1 MIVAKFGGT
10 SMGSAEA
17 MKKSASIILAN
28 PNIRLVVV
36 SATSGTTNELIKLVD
51 LFSHYDPFE
60 KAKLIDQHIEMLI
73 NKHLT
78 LCHDLNLSN
87 LENPIRELFLEAKVV
102 GKILT
107 KGMEEQTGQF
117 KKQVDRILSI
127 GERTSSLIFSTYIKT
142 LEPSFNHFDVRLVLK
157 TNANY
162 NEALPLYDL
171 IQDEVN
177 KVLKPKLLKE
187 KLITEGFVGSTIHGN
202 TTTLGRGGSDFT
214 AAILG
219 SALRAYSIQI
229 WTDVRGLFTIDPK
242 IEPHAGLI
250 SEISFEECFEVC
262 HFGAKVLHPKT
273 ILPAAL
279 KNIPVEILSTFEP
292 GSGGTKICPR
302 TELPTNSQPPI
313 RAVTLRKHQ
322 TLLKLKNFPKN
333 QLAKIFN
340 LLEHYKTPIDLI
352 NTSEVNMAV
361 TIDESLNRVEL
372 NSVMLD
378 DLRDLCEVEIDK
390 NLTLVG
396 IIGHD
401 FSQLNLP
408 IHHLKLINYGASPYS
423 LCFLTDETSA
433 LTLAVAL
440 HREFIAKGSGEA

>member
-10 SMGSAEA
+10 SMGNAVA

-28 PNIRLVVV
+28 PQIRLVVV
-36 SATSGTTNELIKLVD
+36 SATSGTTNELVKLVD

-60 KAKLIDQHIEMLI
+60 KAKLIDQHIEKLI
-73 NKHLT
+73 QKHLE
-78 LCHDLNLSN
+78 LAHELDVLS
-87 LENPIRELFLEAKVV
+87 LDQHIRELFFEAKVV

-117 KKQVDRILSI
+117 KKHVDRILAM
-127 GERTSSLIFSTYIKT
+127 GERTSSLIFSHYLKK
-142 LEPSFNHFDVRLVLK
+142 LNPEFAHFDARLVLK
-157 TNANY
+157 TNQNY
-162 NEALPLYDL
+162 NEASPLYDL

-177 KVLKPKLLKE
+177 KVLKPQLIKN
-187 KLITEGFVGSTIHGN
+187 KLITEGFIGSTIHGN

-219 SALRAYSIQI
+219 SALRAHSIQI
-229 WTDVRGLFTIDPK
+229 WTDVAGLYTIDPR
-242 IEPHAGLI
+242 IETGAHLI
-250 SEISFEECFEVC
+250 EQISFEECFEIC

-279 KNIPVEILSTFEP
+279 KNIPVEILSTFDPEKK
-292 GSGGTKICPR
+292 GTTICPR
-302 TELPTNSQPPI
+302 VDLSSQNQPAV
-313 RAVTLRKHQ
+313 RAITLRKHQ
-322 TLLKLKNFPKN
+322 TLLKLKNFPKK

-352 NTSEVNMAV
+352 NTSEVNIAI

-378 DLRDLCEVEIDK
+378 ELRDLCNVEIEK
-390 NLTLVG
+390 ELTLVG

-401 FSQLNLP
+401 FTHLNLP

-423 LCFLTDETSA
+423 LCFLTDENSA
-433 LTLAVAL
+433 LTLAIAL
-440 HREFIAKGSGEA
+440 HREFIAKMDVK

>member
-28 PNIRLVVV
+28 PHIRLVVV
-36 SATSGTTNELIKLVD
+36 SATAGTTNELIKLVD
-51 LFSHYDPFE
+51 YFQNYDPFA
-60 KAKLIDQHIEMLI
+60 KAKTIDLHIEALI
-73 NKHLT
+73 NKHL
-78 LCHDLNLSN
+78 LICRELELNGLDN
-87 LENPIRELFLEAKVV
+87 LIRENFLEAKVV

-127 GERTSSLIFSTYIKT
+127 GERTSSLIFSHYMKKLDPT
-142 LEPSFNHFDVRLVLK
+142 FNHFDARLVLK
-157 TNANY
+157 TSGNY
-162 NEALPLYDL
+162 NEAQPLYDL
-171 IQDEVN
+171 IQEEVN
-177 KVLKPKLLKE
+177 KVLKPVLLKE
-187 KLITEGFVGSTIHGN
+187 KLVTEGFIGSTIHGN

-219 SALRAYSIQI
+219 SALRAHSIQI
-229 WTDVRGLFTIDPK
+229 WTDVAGLYTIDPRL
-242 IEPHAGLI
+242 ETHASLI

-292 GSGGTKICPR
+292 EKAGTKICPR
-302 TELPTNSQPPI
+302 NELSTHSQPPV
-313 RAVTLRKHQ
+313 RAVTLRKNQ

-340 LLEHYKTPIDLI
+340 MLEHYKTPIDLI
-352 NTSEVNMAV
+352 NTSEVNIAI
-361 TIDESLNRVEL
+361 TIDESMNRVEL
-372 NSVMLD
+372 NSVMLEE
-378 DLRDLCEVEIDK
+378 LRDLCNVEVEK

-401 FSQLNLP
+401 FSGLNLP

-423 LCFLTDETSA
+423 LCFLTDEHSA
-433 LTLAVAL
+433 LTLAIAL
-440 HREFIAKGSGEA
+440 HREFIEKASIQ